1 MRQLLAINGK
11 GEHPGGIIAL
21 LMDHRVRDTGF
32 KGGVVGGEIPSWILV
47 AVIRRQIRYL
57 PLGFAGLR
65 EIGEIHLVPGAIGIL
80 DHERVGVELLRV
92 QSLDII
98 ESID

>member
-32 KGGVVGGEIPSWILV
+32 KGGVVGILR
-47 AVIRRQIRYL
+47 I
-57 PLGFAGLR
+57 GLR
-65 EIGEIHLVPGAIGIL
+65 ILRVGLAVGARGMRVPGVSYGSQN
-80 DHERVGVELLRV
+80 VE
-92 QSLDII
+92 
-98 ESID
+98 